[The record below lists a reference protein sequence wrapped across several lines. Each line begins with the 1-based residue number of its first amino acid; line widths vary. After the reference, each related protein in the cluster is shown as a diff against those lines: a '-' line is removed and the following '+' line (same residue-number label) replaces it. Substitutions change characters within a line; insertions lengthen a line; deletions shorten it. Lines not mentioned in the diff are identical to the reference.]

1 MRWQMREL
9 PAAKTYLVDPLRSGS
24 KWPRFR
30 IRVAHAP
37 KQQVRFFEDLLVDKI
52 EKSIKL
58 LKKRSVKKV
67 QEQFKMVK
75 DIDRVRNDERKGG
88 RSQCNVITSA
98 DAPLSRGLAKQGAW
112 LGVKQQA

>member
-1 MRWQMREL
+1 M
-9 PAAKTYLVDPLRSGS
+9 KN
-24 KWPRFR
+24 
-30 IRVAHAP
+30 I
-37 KQQVRFFEDLLVDKI
+37 
-52 EKSIKL
+52 
-58 LKKRSVKKV
+58 

-112 LGVKQQA
+112 LGVNKQSLAARRNHHLGVQMTICNHKPGAWSDELQNMKIKSQN